1 MEKEKEQSLIS
12 EYSIL
17 KAKRDDMCLNQWMDI
32 RDYILPMTGQFKGS
46 DNDGENPRDWSNI
59 LDNTAGRSG
68 RVLVAGMQG
77 GLTSPSRPWFKIG
90 HQDSQLL
97 KKHEVKAFLHEVE
110 KRMYAVFAASNFY
123 SAVNMVYREEMGYG
137 SSVMLMFEDH
147 KSVVRFYTLTAGE
160 YCLSQDDRREV
171 DGVYRTVYLN
181 ASQLARKFG
190 KGSLPQEIRDEL
202 RGNGLGNPFKIHPVA
217 HVIRNRDFYNPQM
230 IDNLNMPF
238 SSVYILEETKDVI
251 HESGFR
257 EWPAAAPRWTLTGSD
272 PYGNGPCSEILG
284 DTKTLQEMVY
294 DKLMALSLM
303 IKPPMKAPSSL
314 KGEVGGLEPGVT
326 IYGDRADIEKFEPI
340 LDVVP
345 NLAQFN
351 QDIGDMRQQ
360 IRQGMYNDLFLSL
373 LEEKGRMTATEVA
386 ERHEEKLLLLGDVIE
401 RQFTDLLQPT
411 IDRTFAIMYR
421 KGMIPPIPQILLDSA
436 PPGSNSIG
444 LKVEFVSLL
453 AQAQKLVTTQS
464 IRAVTGF
471 AIELSDGKPEVLDN
485 VNFDAAINEYS
496 ESVSAPPNLMNSE
509 EDVVKIRQVR
519 QQQQA
524 AAAQQEQEA
533 LAVDNAQKL
542 GNTSTE
548 DGTAL
553 ADLKNMLEG

>member
-1 MEKEKEQSLIS
+1 MDQKKAEILLS

-17 KAKRDDMCLNQWMDI
+17 KAKRDDLCLNQHMDI

-46 DNDGENPRDWSNI
+46 DKDGDNPRDWSNI

-77 GLTSPSRPWFKIG
+77 GLTSPSRPWFKIS
-90 HQDSQLL
+90 HQDTDLIKNS
-97 KKHEVKAFLHEVE
+97 EVKAFLHETE

-137 SSVMLMFEDH
+137 AAVMLMFEDA
-147 KSVVRFYTLTAGE
+147 KSVIRFYTLTAGE
-160 YCLSQDDRREV
+160 YCISQDDRRDV

-181 ASQLARKFG
+181 TAQLVKKFG
-190 KGSLPQEIRDEL
+190 KGALPQNIKDQLDVSGR
-202 RGNGLGNPFKIHPVA
+202 GNPFKVHPVT
-217 HVIRNRDFYNPQM
+217 HIIRGRDFYNPKM
-230 IDNLNMPF
+230 IDRLSMPF
-238 SSVYILEETKDVI
+238 SSTYILEEEIKTV

-257 EWPAAAPRWTLTGSD
+257 EWPCAVPRWTLTGSD
-272 PYGNGPCSEILG
+272 PYGNGPCAEIIG
-284 DTKTLQEMVY
+284 DTKSLQEMVY

-314 KGEVGGLEPGVT
+314 KGEVGGLEPGSVV
-326 IYGDRADIEKFEPI
+326 YGDRGDIEKFETI
-340 LDVVP
+340 LEIAP

-351 QDIGDMRQQ
+351 QDIGDTRQQ

-373 LEEKGRMTATEVA
+373 LEEKGQMTATEVA

-401 RQFTDLLQPT
+401 RQFTDLLNPT
-411 IDRTFAIMYR
+411 IERTFAIMLR
-421 KGMIPPIPQILLDSA
+421 QGMIPTVPQILIDSA
-436 PPGSNSIG
+436 PPGSDSIG

-471 AIELSDGKPEVLDN
+471 AMELMAGKPEVLDN

-496 ESVSAPPNLMNSE
+496 DSVSAPPNLMNSE
-509 EDVVKIRQVR
+509 DNVIKIRQTR
-519 QQQQA
+519 AQQQA
-524 AAAQQEQEA
+524 AIAKQEQEA
-533 LAVDNAQKL
+533 LATDNAQKL

-553 ADLKNMLEG
+553 AELKKTLEG

>member
-1 MEKEKEQSLIS
+1 MEPKKANIQMS

-17 KAKRDDMCLNQWMDI
+17 KAKRDDLCLNQHMDI

-46 DNDGENPRDWSNI
+46 DKDGDNPRDWSNI

-77 GLTSPSRPWFKIG
+77 GLTSPSRPWFKIS
-90 HQDSQLL
+90 HQDTDLL
-97 KKHEVKAFLHEVE
+97 RHHEVKNFLHEVE
-110 KRMYAVFAASNFY
+110 KRMYSVFAASNFY

-137 SSVMLMFEDH
+137 AAVMLMFEDT
-147 KSVVRFYTLTAGE
+147 KSVIRFYTLTAGE
-160 YCLSQDDRREV
+160 YCISQDDRREV
-171 DGVYRTVYLN
+171 NGVYRTIYLN
-181 ASQLARKFG
+181 AEQLAMKFG
-190 KGSLPQEIRDEL
+190 KGKLPQNIRDEL
-202 RGNGLGNPFKIHPVA
+202 NSSGRGNPFKVHPIIHI
-217 HVIRNRDFYNPQM
+217 IRNRDFYNPKL

-238 SSVYILEETKDVI
+238 SSSYILEEESDMI

-257 EWPAAAPRWTLTGSD
+257 EWPCAVPRWTLTGSD

-314 KGEVGGLEPGVT
+314 KGEAGGLEPGSVV
-326 IYGDRADIEKFEPI
+326 YGDRGDIEKFEAI
-340 LDVVP
+340 LDIVP

-386 ERHEEKLLLLGDVIE
+386 ERHEEKLMLLGDVIE
-401 RQFTDLLQPT
+401 RQFTDLLDPC
-411 IDRTFAIMYR
+411 INRVFAVMLR
-421 KGMIPPIPQILLDSA
+421 KGMIPQVPQILIDSA

-464 IRAVTGF
+464 IRAVTSY
-471 AIELSDGKPEVLDN
+471 ALEMADGKPDVLDN
-485 VNFDAAINEYS
+485 VNFDAAITEYS
-496 ESVSAPPNLMNSE
+496 ESVSAPPNLINSG
-509 EDVVKIRQVR
+509 DQVMQIRQVR
-519 QQQQA
+519 AKQQA
-524 AAAQQEQEA
+524 AIAQQEQEA
-533 LAVDNAQKL
+533 LAVDSAQKL
-542 GNTSTE
+542 GNTSIE

-553 ADLKNMLEG
+553 AELKKTLEG